1 MRLILMGPPGAGK
14 GTQAEG
20 LVKKYQIPHIS
31 SGDMFR
37 AAIKE
42 KTKLGTKAKEYMDK
56 GLLVPDDVVVG
67 IVGERL
73 EAADTARGFLLD
85 GFPRTLPQAKALT
98 EKLESR
104 DIGIDTA
111 INIEVPL
118 QDLLERLTA
127 RRVCR
132 TCGASYH
139 LKFNSPQVRNVCDAC
154 SGELFQRD
162 DDTEETV
169 KKRLDVYRNQTEP
182 LIEYYKAKGVLLNV
196 NGAQDIDDVFTE
208 IVTSLGKEE

>member
-14 GTQAEG
+14 GTQAEE
-20 LVKKYQIPHIS
+20 LVKNHRIPHIS
-31 SGDMFR
+31 TGDMFR
-37 AAIKE
+37 TAIKG
-42 KTKLGTKAKEYMDK
+42 KTKLGMKAKEYMDK

-73 EAADTARGFLLD
+73 EETDAVGGFLLD
-85 GFPRTLPQAKALT
+85 GFPRTLPQAEALT
-98 EKLESR
+98 ERLKSR
-104 DIGIDTA
+104 HINIDTA

-118 QDLLERLTA
+118 KDLLERLTG

-132 TCGASYH
+132 ICGTTYH

-169 KKRLDVYRNQTEP
+169 KKRLDVYRKQTEP
-182 LIEYYKAKGVLLNV
+182 LIKYYQGKGVLVNI
-196 NGAQDIDDVFTE
+196 NGAQEIGAVFADILA
-208 IVTSLGKEE
+208 SLEKE

>member
-20 LVKKYQIPHIS
+20 LVKKYQIPHVS

-37 AAIKE
+37 AAIKG
-42 KTKLGTKAKEYMDK
+42 KTKMGMKAKEYMDK
-56 GLLVPDDVVVG
+56 GLLVPDDIVVG

-73 EAADTARGFLLD
+73 EAADAAGGFLLD
-85 GFPRTLPQAKALT
+85 GFPRTLPQAEALT

-104 DIGIDTA
+104 QIKIDSA

-118 QDLLERLTA
+118 EDLLERLTG

-132 TCGASYH
+132 TCGASFH
-139 LKFNSPQVRNVCDAC
+139 LKFNPPQVRNVCDAC

-182 LIEYYKAKGVLLNV
+182 LIKHYQEKGVLISI
-196 NGAQDIDDVFTE
+196 NGAQDISDVFAE
-208 IVTSLGKEE
+208 ILASLEKK